1 MPDWE
6 TRVRRGLQTAVGE
19 YNGSNWGISLEAGL
33 SGCYLGRYFKGDHDI
48 KISTLQAICD
58 VVGCSF
64 HKLLKLGAE

>member
-1 MPDWE
+1 MTDWSE
-6 TRVRRGLQTAVGE
+6 RVRRGLKSAVGD
-19 YNGSNWGISLEAGL
+19 YPGSNWSVSLEAGL
-33 SGCYLGRYFKGDHDI
+33 SGCYLKRYFDGDHDI